1 MFPPKYTPDFTVQGP
16 PNVEMEHHGYLG
28 GVEVPAR
35 APRGVTVTRRSWL
48 TIIALLLLLSLV
60 GCGKKPPIV
69 APTVVEVI
77 KVQEVQVPVPFKVQP
92 PPELLAALQM
102 PLPIFVAPSDPA
114 ASSALTVEGERL
126 LRGLIE
132 ELLQR
137 ISAWKAWAEAK

>member
-1 MFPPKYTPDFTVQGP
+1 MS
-16 PNVEMEHHGYLG
+16 
-28 GVEVPAR
+28 
-35 APRGVTVTRRSWL
+35 RRL
-48 TIIALLLLLSLV
+48 MLLAVLLALMTC
-60 GCGKKPPIV
+60 GCGGKKPPIV

-132 ELLQR
+132 DLLQR
-137 ISAWKAWAEAK
+137 IAAWKAWAEAK